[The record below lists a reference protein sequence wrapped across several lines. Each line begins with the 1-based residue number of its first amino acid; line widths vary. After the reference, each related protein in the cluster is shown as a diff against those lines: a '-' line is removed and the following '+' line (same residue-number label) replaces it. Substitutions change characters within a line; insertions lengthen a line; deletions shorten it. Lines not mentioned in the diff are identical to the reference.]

1 MKRKIIEIDEEK
13 CTGCGDCIPECPEG
27 AIQIIDGKARL
38 ISDLFCDGLGAC
50 IGSCPVNAIRVVEK
64 EAEPYDERKTMEEN
78 IIKKGGNTIKAH
90 LKHLQEHGE
99 KEYLKQAMDVLK
111 EKGIEMDLSDVLDVP
126 CCPGMKMVDRR
137 DEETEEV
144 VTPVNVQS
152 QLRQWPIQ
160 FHLVNPSAPYF
171 KKADLIIAADCTAY
185 AYGNFHLDFLKG
197 KSLIIACPKL
207 DQGIDRYIE
216 KISQIVKDNNI
227 NTITCVIMEVPCC
240 SGLLKIIEE
249 GVKKS
254 GKKIPVKKV
263 VLSLEGKLLSEEWI

>member
-64 EAEPYDERKTMEEN
+64 EAEPYDERNTMEEN
-78 IIKKGGNTIKAH
+78 IIKKGKNTIKAH

-99 KEYLKQAMDVLK
+99 KEYLHQAMDILK
-111 EKGIEMDLSDVLDVP
+111 EKGIEMDLSDILDIP
-126 CCPGMKMVDRR
+126 CCPGMKIVDRR
-137 DEETEEV
+137 SEETEEGW
-144 VTPVNVQS
+144 TPVNIYS

-160 FHLVNPSAPYF
+160 LHLVNPSAPYF

-254 GKKIPVKKV
+254 GEKIPVKKIV
-263 VLSLEGKLLSEEWI
+263 ISLEGKVLSEDWI